1 MIILGLQAFLGI
13 TVAIHDFNLW
23 LLYNGSGDDGVTA
36 AICMLLCLLIEF
48 IDCTYHVET
57 SEILL
62 LKYITS

>member
-1 MIILGLQAFLGI
+1 M
-13 TVAIHDFNLW
+13 AIHDFNLW
-23 LLYNGSGDDGVTA
+23 LLYNGSGGDGVTA

-62 LKYITS
+62 LK